1 MTLQALALVLVLA
14 TEAADGG
21 VEDGGALSQASED
34 AGVELPRIFHLT
46 TGPYTGDYL
55 FTEPAFRAVD
65 SEMKR
70 LQDAEQSAAK
80 NEALR
85 KAEPAWYQI
94 VLVSTLVGIA
104 IGAAGGFYLGRLS
117 VPAK

>member
-1 MTLQALALVLVLA
+1 MSLQALALVFVLA

-21 VEDGGALSQASED
+21 LED
-34 AGVELPRIFHLT
+34 AGVEVPRVFHLT
-46 TGPYTGDYL
+46 TGPYAGDYL

-70 LQDAEQSAAK
+70 LQDAEQQAAK

-85 KAEPAWYQI
+85 KAEPTWYQI

-104 IGAAGGFYLGRLS
+104 AGAAGGFFLGRLS
-117 VPAK
+117 DQTK